1 MDDLSDLPPMRMPTS
16 NRPLLGMTVLVV
28 EDSRFTCEALRLM
41 CLRSGARIRRADCLR
56 SARRHLRVY
65 RPSIAIVDLGLPDGS
80 GTDLIEDLNNATP
93 RVGVIM
99 ATSGDDDLEEVA
111 LAAGADGFLSKPLSS
126 VGAFQQAILDKLPA
140 DRRPSGPRVLSD
152 DIINPDPVA
161 YRDDMSHV
169 ANLLDD
175 HQEGPVLDYV
185 LQFLGGVARSAEDG
199 QLEEA
204 ATDLAESMA
213 DKTALPV
220 KIARLAGLVHERLN
234 TRIAI

>member
-41 CLRSGARIRRADCLR
+41 CLRSGARIRRADSLR

-80 GTDLIEDLNNATP
+80 GTDLIEDLNNANP

-99 ATSGDDDLEEVA
+99 ATSGDDNLQEA
-111 LAAGADGFLSKPLSS
+111 AQAAGADGFLSKPLSNLG
-126 VGAFQQAILDKLPA
+126 VFQQAILDKLPA
-140 DRRPSGPRVLSD
+140 DRRPSGPRELSN
-152 DIINPDPVA
+152 DIISPDPVA

-185 LQFLGGVARSAEDG
+185 LQFLDGVSRSAEDV
-199 QLEEA
+199 QLQKA
-204 ATDLAESMA
+204 ASDLAGSLA

-220 KIARLAGLVHERLN
+220 KIARLAGLVQERLN

>member
-28 EDSRFTCEALRLM
+28 EDSRYTCEALRLM
-41 CLRSGARIRRADCLR
+41 CLRSGARIRRADSLR

-80 GTDLIEDLNNATP
+80 GADLIEDLNNATP

-99 ATSGDDDLEEVA
+99 ATSGDDAMKEAA
-111 LAAGADGFLSKPLSS
+111 LDAGADGFLSKPLSNLG
-126 VGAFQQAILDKLPA
+126 VFQQAILEKLPA
-140 DRRPSGPRVLSD
+140 ERRPSGPRELSD

-175 HQEGPVLDYV
+175 HQDGPVLDYV
-185 LQFLGGVARSAEDG
+185 LQFLDGVARSAEDA
-199 QLEEA
+199 QLA
-204 ATDLAESMA
+204 SATRDLASSRS
-213 DKTALPV
+213 DKAALPV
-220 KIARLAGLVHERLN
+220 KIARLAGLVQERLN
-234 TRIAI
+234 TRMAI